1 MSPASLSLCRH
12 FTAVPGRPAYAGP
25 RKGDSTNMI
34 LNLILLE
41 AWLATSILLGAC
53 WAITGFLLREPR
65 VGPLTAEEFHE
76 AATEGEAA

>member
-1 MSPASLSLCRH
+1 
-12 FTAVPGRPAYAGP
+12 
-25 RKGDSTNMI
+25 MI